1 MNKRIMLALSLAV
14 VFASTAVLAQITNET
29 AVPPKNA
36 MKASEIVAKIEAV
49 TVESAQQA
57 GLDLLA
63 RSRLAI
69 AGLGP
74 GRGTERA
81 ADIVERFARAAV

>member
-36 MKASEIVAKIEAV
+36 MKASEIVAKIEAR
-49 TVESAQQA
+49 ADFQY
-57 GLDLLA
+57 LDELDWDDE
-63 RSRLAI
+63 
-69 AGLGP
+69 GYY
-74 GRGTERA
+74 
-81 ADIVERFARAAV
+81 DIVYFTRDKAKVEIKINPATGEPI